1 MHLSGAPEGGKPH
14 PRCRNR
20 PRWRAPGFAS
30 CLRFLPP
37 APQRWAPAPARPGHL
52 RLAGPPRAR
61 AARASLPQLDA
72 ELSGTARMRSRD
84 RAPGARAGHLPCAAW
99 APGAGRARPH
109 RGLPRARPWG
119 HPGGPGS
126 RNCALSPGV
135 PGGPCTRRPSVVRH
149 RGQKGRRKSGAG
161 RQVPGL
167 GETPRRHFR
176 GCGLSSPVWKM
187 GSCTIGLAGGTVN
200 GRFACSTAA
209 ATATSVTSTFSRGT
223 RPPPPSPWPGGWS
236 AEDPE

>member
-37 APQRWAPAPARPGHL
+37 APQRRAPAPARPGHL

-99 APGAGRARPH
+99 APGCREGPTASGPPPCSAL
-109 RGLPRARPWG
+109 GAPWG
-119 HPGGPGS
+119 S
-126 RNCALSPGV
+126 RLP
-135 PGGPCTRRPSVVRH
+135 
-149 RGQKGRRKSGAG
+149 
-161 RQVPGL
+161 
-167 GETPRRHFR
+167 
-176 GCGLSSPVWKM
+176 
-187 GSCTIGLAGGTVN
+187 
-200 GRFACSTAA
+200 
-209 ATATSVTSTFSRGT
+209 
-223 RPPPPSPWPGGWS
+223 
-236 AEDPE
+236 